1 MAAAGAAMGLGKKA
15 ALAAVG
21 LFSGVGGA
29 VAYKLDQVIPRVGT
43 TKKKNLMLM
52 YRRCKL
58 SCPSTLPTFPGP
70 TAATLTPWTMPA
82 SGVATRYLF
91 HTWPQLEYIRPY
103 NYEALLT

>member
-29 VAYKLDQVIPRVGT
+29 VAYKLDQVISRVGT
-43 TKKKNLMLM
+43 TKKISLMLM

-58 SCPSTLPTFPGP
+58 SCPSTLPTFPGL
-70 TAATLTPWTMPA
+70 TAATLTPWTTPA
-82 SGVATRYLF
+82 SGVATRYQF
-91 HTWPQLEYIRPY
+91 HIWPQLEYIILRHF
-103 NYEALLT
+103 